1 MTMPVSSAVTAKKVT
16 HGGMPKMLIACVMPM
31 YSVTSVSQ
39 LMTARSK
46 MENQPQNLPNPSKMA
61 SAWPR
66 LVTAPSRT
74 VISWT

>member
-1 MTMPVSSAVTAKKVT
+1 MPVSRKVT
-16 HGGMPKMLIACVMPM
+16 TKNVIHGGMLKRLIAWVMPM

-46 MENQPQNLPNPSKMA
+46 MENQPQNLPNPSKIA

-74 VISWT
+74 VISCT